1 MATTT
6 VHEKAAAPSIEVAED
21 IRSPT
26 VEILRE
32 ITRGGLAGLI
42 VGIVVG
48 GVGGRL
54 VMRLA
59 ALLVP
64 SSAGGRTE
72 NGNVIGDIT
81 VDGTL
86 ALLMFGGVAMGI
98 LGGTIWVMVAPWLPA
113 SVGRRAVAAAV
124 LVVAVATPGLVS
136 ASNPDFIVLRH
147 DPLVVASLIGL
158 VALFGVGL
166 VLAERWLEGRLPHPA
181 DGRPAANAYAL
192 ITATGSVFAVLFVA
206 PTLLTSRI
214 GVPGYA
220 LFLVGLLTLATWILR
235 VRRGDTDDARLAVV
249 ARVALVVA
257 VAGGLWTTVSQV
269 RGALL
274 L

>member
-1 MATTT
+1 
-6 VHEKAAAPSIEVAED
+6 V
-21 IRSPT
+21 

-32 ITRGGLAGLI
+32 ITRGGLAGLL
-42 VGIVVG
+42 VGVVVG

-64 SSAGGRTE
+64 SAAGGRTE

-81 VDGTL
+81 IDGTM
-86 ALLMFGGVAMGI
+86 ALVTFEGLAMGI

-124 LVVAVATPGLVS
+124 FAVAVATPGLVS
-136 ASNPDFIVLRH
+136 ASNPDFIVLRR

-166 VLAERWLEGRLPHPA
+166 VLAERWLEGHLPHPA
-181 DGRPAANAYAL
+181 AGATAATAYAL
-192 ITATGSVFAVLFVA
+192 ITAIGSVFAVLFVV
-206 PTLLTSRI
+206 PSLLTRT
-214 GVPGYA
+214 GVPGYP

-235 VRRGDTDDARLAVV
+235 VRDGDPDDARLAVI

-257 VAGGLWTTVSQV
+257 VAAGLWTTVSQV